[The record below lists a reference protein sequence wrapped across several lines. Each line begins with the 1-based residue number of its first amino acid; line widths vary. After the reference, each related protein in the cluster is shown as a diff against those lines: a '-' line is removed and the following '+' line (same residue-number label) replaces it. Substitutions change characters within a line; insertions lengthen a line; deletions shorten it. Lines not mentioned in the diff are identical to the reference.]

1 MCYQGLALHGMQ
13 NVYIVMSNKSN
24 DIRLECQIMSRAWMI
39 EIINKIRMENMSENL
54 LRVGIE
60 LTTLVVLDT
69 DFVVC
74 CKSGYNT
81 ITGHGSLL

>member
-13 NVYIVMSNKSN
+13 NVYIVMSKKSN

-60 LTTLVVLDT
+60 
-69 DFVVC
+69 
-74 CKSGYNT
+74 
-81 ITGHGSLL
+81 